1 MSTVIIQGD
10 LYCSKN
16 GLTTVLTEL
25 RVENKLQF
33 WEKADG
39 TIEFNWGTNYSGSQ
53 SVTLRRESATKWVI
67 EFTREAQGAE
77 LYGRRYTVPG
87 EFASLQTLINLTD
100 HLLENR
106 IRRQERRKEDDRLKE
121 EQAIKDSNR
130 EINKALPEITTLV
143 QRFDFELAE
152 TKLSSL
158 SEHFRITKREIEI
171 KDTSN
176 YIAEGRE
183 HWLKEMHSQINLE
196 IEKKNWQIAKEKLDS
211 IPSQRLHAGDY
222 LLKMTSL
229 RDKLN
234 NNHKDWLKEE
244 ERRKQIEAES
254 IALGAVESW
263 STEITT
269 AIINEDSPLPNFIK
283 QLLAKSDGELMK
295 NEPNWRKSTELSE
308 LVKQKWHALCL
319 NFLKQESEQIS
330 RTVSRAN
337 VLTDQ
342 VLSEGFLHNNEEWL
356 EEKFFELADIIEP
369 GIGQSFSI
377 HNYSPNAEDLVGFS
391 LIFMQAEQQY
401 VEEVKRKNN
410 SDSAKQI
417 VGHQLGMAGCDTD
430 LATKID
436 ETYIGTVQEI
446 EYFRRKD
453 DGSRG
458 KKIRSNE
465 ELVQMIESGEDL
477 IIKITECYEDS
488 DQAQQGHLKSK
499 EKEELEN

>member
-1 MSTVIIQGD
+1 MSMVTIQAE
-10 LYCSKN
+10 LICSTN
-16 GLTTVLTEL
+16 LLMTVLEEQNL
-25 RVENKLQF
+25 RTWGAN
-33 WEKADG
+33 G
-39 TIEFNWGTNYSGSQ
+39 TIQFNLGHLTRADYGE
-53 SVTLRRESATKWVI
+53 VTLRQRGGKWMI
-67 EFTREAQGAE
+67 SFKREAEGNE
-77 LYGRRYTVPG
+77 NYGQIYTDPS
-87 EFASLQTLINLTD
+87 EFAYIQKLINQTD
-100 HLLENR
+100 R
-106 IRRQERRKEDDRLKE
+106 RLKE
-121 EQAIKDSNR
+121 EIKEQERKKEKVRLKKEQEIKDSNQD
-130 EINKALPEITTLV
+130 IDKALPEIIALV

-158 SEHFRITKREIEI
+158 SEEFRIANRQKELS
-171 KDTSN
+171 DTSN
-176 YIAEGRE
+176 DIAKGRE

-196 IEKKNWQIAKEKLDS
+196 IENKNWQIAKQKLDS
-211 IPSQRLHAGDY
+211 IPSQRQHAGNY
-222 LLKMTSL
+222 IVKMSSL

-234 NNHKDWLKEE
+234 NHHNDWLKEE
-244 ERRKQIEAES
+244 QKRKQIEAES

-319 NFLKQESEQIS
+319 DFLKQESEQIS

-342 VLSEGFLHNNEEWL
+342 VLSEGFLHDNEEWL

-401 VEEVKRKNN
+401 VEEIKRKNN

>member
-1 MSTVIIQGD
+1 MVTIQAELICSTNLLWTVLEETKEIDPSRTNGIIQ
-10 LYCSKN
+10 
-16 GLTTVLTEL
+16 
-25 RVENKLQF
+25 
-33 WEKADG
+33 
-39 TIEFNWGTNYSGSQ
+39 FNWRWNERYHV
-53 SVTLRRESATKWVI
+53 VTLRQQNGKWVI
-67 EFTREAQGAE
+67 SF
-77 LYGRRYTVPG
+77 RRNAVGTEIDNQTYTNPR
-87 EFASLQTLINLTD
+87 EFASIQKLIDLTD
-100 HLLENR
+100 
-106 IRRQERRKEDDRLKE
+106 RRLKDEIKEKEREKEKVRRKN

-158 SEHFRITKREIEI
+158 SENFRITNRQIEI

-211 IPSQRLHAGDY
+211 IPSQRLYDGDY

-234 NNHKDWLKEE
+234 KNHKDWLKEE

-319 NFLKQESEQIS
+319 DFLKQESEQIS

-342 VLSEGFLHNNEEWL
+342 VLSEGFLHDNEEWL

>member
-1 MSTVIIQGD
+1 MSTVIIQAE
-10 LYCSKN
+10 LICSTN
-16 GLTTVLTEL
+16 LLRTVLKENNLRFTERASEIHFNLGHLTNGPYRGATL
-25 RVENKLQF
+25 RLQGSK
-33 WEKADG
+33 WL
-39 TIEFNWGTNYSGSQ
+39 IEFQ
-53 SVTLRRESATKWVI
+53 
-67 EFTREAQGAE
+67 REAQGGE
-77 LYGRRYTVPG
+77 VWGRRYTNPR
-87 EFASLQTLINLTD
+87 EFASIQKLIDQTD
-100 HLLENR
+100 
-106 IRRQERRKEDDRLKE
+106 RRLKKEIEEQEREKEKVRHKE
-121 EQAIKDSNR
+121 EQAIKNSNQV
-130 EINKALPEITTLV
+130 INKAIPEIIALV

-158 SEHFRITKREIEI
+158 SEEFRIANRQKELS
-171 KDTSN
+171 DTSN
-176 YIAEGRE
+176 DIAKGRE

-234 NNHKDWLKEE
+234 KNHKDWLKEE

-254 IALGAVESW
+254 IALGAAESW

-319 NFLKQESEQIS
+319 DFLKQESEQIS

-342 VLSEGFLHNNEEWL
+342 VLSEGFLHDNEEWL

-446 EYFRRKD
+446 EYFKRKD